1 MSCCAA
7 CAAEERKTTC
17 APCRASNAS
26 TPTRYYSF
34 FDHNT
39 GKIYDVT
46 DDQLDDTIFESEGW
60 DTSRMRARVGK
71 LAVGNTIKG
80 PGGTLSRLTPEEALR
95 PRPRHT
101 ERNKKRARA
110 ANPPRECAPPDADA
124 CALGKWAWDRPPAA
138 CGDDPPDPTTAARNL
153 ANKRWSPAGQ
163 TKRVPAKTL
172 RNPGARMSNPEAQSL
187 HQRLVRGRA

>member
-17 APCRASNAS
+17 APCRTNNAS
-26 TPTRYYSF
+26 SKERRYRFVDTAARKTYAW
-34 FDHNT
+34 T
-39 GKIYDVT
+39 AA
-46 DDQLDDTIFESEGW
+46 QLEDTLLESEGW
-60 DTSRMRARVGK
+60 DTERMRQRIQK
-71 LAVGNTIKG
+71 LAVGKSIRG
-80 PGGTLSRLTPEEALR
+80 PGGTLTRISPADARAL
-95 PRPRHT
+95 
-101 ERNKKRARA
+101 A

-153 ANKRWSPAGQ
+153 ANKRWSPPGQ

-172 RNPGARMSNPEAQSL
+172 RNPGARMSNPEAQGL